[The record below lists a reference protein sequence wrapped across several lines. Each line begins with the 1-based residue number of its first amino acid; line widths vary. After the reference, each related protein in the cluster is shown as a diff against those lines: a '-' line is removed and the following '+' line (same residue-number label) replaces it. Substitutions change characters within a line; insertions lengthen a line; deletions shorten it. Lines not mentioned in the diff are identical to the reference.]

1 MVDQTKIQKE
11 AKAIIDK
18 FAKALEKV
26 KTDDLDFHVN
36 RDDFER
42 VEGEGEKCDFKK
54 QLLENAPK
62 KNDDF
67 VVAEKG
73 SWK

>member
-1 MVDQTKIQKE
+1 MVDKKEIQKE

-26 KTDDLDFHVN
+26 KTEDLDFHVN

-42 VEGEGEKCDFKK
+42 VEGKSEKCDFKK